1 MIKPSWGSKRTCPCG
16 NGVRFYD
23 LNKKEIECPS
33 CGENIN
39 VEQLSISTLENNLR
53 KKSQTQIIAEKDVK
67 PDKTIPS
74 NKDAKTDVEI
84 ADKDTKI
91 EVEEITGEKIS
102 NKKKKKKKK
111 KTNNFFLFMF
121 LF

>member
-1 MIKPSWGSKRTCPCG
+1 MVKASWGSKRTCPCG

-53 KKSQTQIIAEKDVK
+53 KKSQTQVIEEKKVVK
-67 PDKTIPS
+67 DKKTVSS
-74 NKDAKTDVEI
+74 NKDPDIEITDE
-84 ADKDTKI
+84 DTKI
-91 EVEEITGEKIS
+91 EVEEITGEKI
-102 NKKKKKKKK
+102 NKLKSEEKKEE
-111 KTNNFFLFMF
+111 
-121 LF
+121 

>member
-1 MIKPSWGSKRTCPCG
+1 MVKASWGSKRTCPCG

-53 KKSQTQIIAEKDVK
+53 KKSQTQVIEEKKVVK
-67 PDKTIPS
+67 DKKTVSS
-74 NKDAKTDVEI
+74 NKDPDIEITDE
-84 ADKDTKI
+84 DTKI
-91 EVEEITGEKIS
+91 EVEEITGEKI
-102 NKKKKKKKK
+102 NKVKSEEKKEE
-111 KTNNFFLFMF
+111 
-121 LF
+121 

>member
-1 MIKPSWGSKRTCPCG
+1 MVKASWGSKRTCPCG

-53 KKSQTQIIAEKDVK
+53 KKSQTQVIEEKKVVK
-67 PDKTIPS
+67 DKKTVSS
-74 NKDAKTDVEI
+74 NKDPDIEITDE
-84 ADKDTKI
+84 DTKI
-91 EVEEITGEKIS
+91 EVEEITGEKI
-102 NKKKKKKKK
+102 NKVKNEEKKEE
-111 KTNNFFLFMF
+111 
-121 LF
+121 

>member
-1 MIKPSWGSKRTCPCG
+1 MVKASWGSKRTCPCG

-53 KKSQTQIIAEKDVK
+53 KKSQTQVIEEKNVFK
-67 PDKTIPS
+67 DKKKVLS
-74 NKDAKTDVEI
+74 NKGLDVEI
-84 ADKDTKI
+84 ADEDTKI
-91 EVEEITGEKIS
+91 EVEEITGEKI
-102 NKKKKKKKK
+102 NKVKSEEKKEE
-111 KTNNFFLFMF
+111 
-121 LF
+121 

>member
-1 MIKPSWGSKRTCPCG
+1 MVKESWGVKRTCPCG

-53 KKSQTQIIAEKDVK
+53 KKPLAPIIESQEKVNK
-67 PDKTIPS
+67 EKKVGK
-74 NKDAKTDVEI
+74 NKDTPKA
-84 ADKDTKI
+84 KDTIIEEDDSASNPKI
-91 EVEEITGEKIS
+91 EAEEIIGNKI
-102 NKKKKKKKK
+102 K
-111 KTNNFFLFMF
+111 KTEEKES
-121 LF
+121 

>member
-1 MIKPSWGSKRTCPCG
+1 MVKASWGSKRTCPCG

-53 KKSQTQIIAEKDVK
+53 KKSQTQVIEEKKVVK
-67 PDKTIPS
+67 DKKKVSI
-74 NKDAKTDVEI
+74 NKDPDIEI
-84 ADKDTKI
+84 ADEDTKI
-91 EVEEITGEKIS
+91 EVEEITGEKI
-102 NKKKKKKKK
+102 NKVKSEEKKEE
-111 KTNNFFLFMF
+111 
-121 LF
+121 

>member
-1 MIKPSWGSKRTCPCG
+1 MVKASWGSKRTCPCG

-53 KKSQTQIIAEKDVK
+53 KKSQSQIIEE
-67 PDKTIPS
+67 
-74 NKDAKTDVEI
+74 NKVVSKKKVS
-84 ADKDTKI
+84 DKDTVEI
-91 EVEEITGEKIS
+91 SDAEPRIDVEEITGEKIS
-102 NKKKKKKKK
+102 KKKEKSEEEKED
-111 KTNNFFLFMF
+111 
-121 LF
+121 

>member
-1 MIKPSWGSKRTCPCG
+1 MTKASWGSKRTCPCG

-23 LNKKEIECPS
+23 LNKKEIVCPS

-53 KKSQTQIIAEKDVK
+53 KKSQTQIIAEKHVDL
-67 PDKTIPS
+67 DKSASDKNT
-74 NKDAKTDVEI
+74 VEI
-84 ADKDTKI
+84 ADDDPKI

-102 NKKKKKKKK
+102 NKKKKEEKKED
-111 KTNNFFLFMF
+111 
-121 LF
+121 

>member
-1 MIKPSWGSKRTCPCG
+1 MIKASWGNKRTCPCG

-53 KKSQTQIIAEKDVK
+53 KKPQSQIINEKNVGL
-67 PDKTIPS
+67 DKSVSDKNT
-74 NKDAKTDVEI
+74 VEN
-84 ADKDTKI
+84 DEDNSHTEKEK
-91 EVEEITGEKIS
+91 ITGKKKIS
-102 NKKKKKKKK
+102 KKKEKKKD
-111 KTNNFFLFMF
+111 
-121 LF
+121 

>member
-1 MIKPSWGSKRTCPCG
+1 MVKASWGSKRTCPCG

-53 KKSQTQIIAEKDVK
+53 KKSQTQVIEEKKVVK
-67 PDKTIPS
+67 DKKTISS
-74 NKDAKTDVEI
+74 NKDPDIEITDE
-84 ADKDTKI
+84 DTKI
-91 EVEEITGEKIS
+91 EVEEITGEKI
-102 NKKKKKKKK
+102 NKVKSEEKKEE
-111 KTNNFFLFMF
+111 
-121 LF
+121 

>member
-1 MIKPSWGSKRTCPCG
+1 MVKASWGSKRTCPCG

-53 KKSQTQIIAEKDVK
+53 KKSQTQVIEEKKVVK
-67 PDKTIPS
+67 DKKTVSS
-74 NKDAKTDVEI
+74 NKDPDIEITDE
-84 ADKDTKI
+84 DTKI
-91 EVEEITGEKIS
+91 EVEEITGEKI
-102 NKKKKKKKK
+102 NKVKNEEKKEDQ
-111 KTNNFFLFMF
+111 
-121 LF
+121 

>member
-1 MIKPSWGSKRTCPCG
+1 MVKASWGSKRTCPCG

-53 KKSQTQIIAEKDVK
+53 KKSQTQVIEEKKVVK
-67 PDKTIPS
+67 DKKTVSS
-74 NKDAKTDVEI
+74 NKDPDIEITDE
-84 ADKDTKI
+84 DTKI

-102 NKKKKKKKK
+102 KKKEKSEEEKED
-111 KTNNFFLFMF
+111 
-121 LF
+121 

>member
-1 MIKPSWGSKRTCPCG
+1 MVKASWGSKRTCPCG

-53 KKSQTQIIAEKDVK
+53 KKSQTQVIEEKNVVK
-67 PDKTIPS
+67 DKKNVSS
-74 NKDAKTDVEI
+74 NKGQDVEI
-84 ADKDTKI
+84 ADEDTKI
-91 EVEEITGEKIS
+91 EVEEITGEKI
-102 NKKKKKKKK
+102 NKVKSEEKKEE
-111 KTNNFFLFMF
+111 
-121 LF
+121 

>member
-1 MIKPSWGSKRTCPCG
+1 MVKASWGSKRTCPCG

-53 KKSQTQIIAEKDVK
+53 KKSQTQVIEEKNVVK
-67 PDKTIPS
+67 DKKKVSS
-74 NKDAKTDVEI
+74 NKGLDVEI
-84 ADKDTKI
+84 ADEDTKI
-91 EVEEITGEKIS
+91 EVEEITGEKI
-102 NKKKKKKKK
+102 NKVKSEEKKEE
-111 KTNNFFLFMF
+111 
-121 LF
+121 

>member
-1 MIKPSWGSKRTCPCG
+1 MIKASWGNKRTCPCG

-53 KKSQTQIIAEKDVK
+53 KKPQSQIINEKNVGL
-67 PDKTIPS
+67 DKS
-74 NKDAKTDVEI
+74 VS
-84 ADKDTKI
+84 DKNT
-91 EVEEITGEKIS
+91 V
-102 NKKKKKKKK
+102 
-111 KTNNFFLFMF
+111 
-121 LF
+121 

>member
-1 MIKPSWGSKRTCPCG
+1 MVKASWGSKRTCPCG

-53 KKSQTQIIAEKDVK
+53 KKSQTQVIEEKNVVK
-67 PDKTIPS
+67 DKKNVSS
-74 NKDAKTDVEI
+74 NKGPDVEI
-84 ADKDTKI
+84 ADEDTKI
-91 EVEEITGEKIS
+91 EVEEITGEKI
-102 NKKKKKKKK
+102 NKVKSEEKKEE
-111 KTNNFFLFMF
+111 
-121 LF
+121 

>member
-1 MIKPSWGSKRTCPCG
+1 MAKPSWGSKRTCPCG

-53 KKSQTQIIAEKDVK
+53 KKPQSEIINQKTTNIDNKK
-67 PDKTIPS
+67 PDKNTI
-74 NKDAKTDVEI
+74 EI
-84 ADKDTKI
+84 ADDDPPT
-91 EVEEITGEKIS
+91 EVEEKIGKKK
-102 NKKKKKKKK
+102 NKKKEKDNEDK
-111 KTNNFFLFMF
+111 
-121 LF
+121 